1 MTDLTLYTFEHSA
14 DHADGINYERAAVRV
29 GIVDGEP
36 VWLAKDICGIVGI
49 SKYRD
54 ALAQLDPDERVSI
67 AVDTPGGVQQ
77 MAGVTEAGVWSLMMI
92 SRSPMVKPFKR
103 WLTHEVLPTIRKTG
117 GAYIAPGSQAELDL
131 TNPDTALDK
140 LIEVA
145 QVAKA
150 ERARRIALEERIEA
164 DRPMVER
171 AKTHATAAGEK
182 TRQQFFREVKQW
194 AHDNHGVE
202 VKQAQVV
209 KFLST
214 SKLGI
219 FVRGNRSDAGQAT
232 AWAIEKGYAVNRED
246 TALNGHNYVTGK
258 LTARGQQYAW
268 DRIFRFIDANGH
280 LDLPREIGGA
290 A

>member
-1 MTDLTLYTFEHSA
+1 MSTEPMPFLYGDA
-14 DHADGINYERAAVRV
+14 IVRTV
-29 GIVDGEP
+29 VIDGEP
-36 VWLAKDICGIVGI
+36 WFVLADLCKV
-49 SKYRD
+49 
-54 ALAQLDPDERVSI
+54 LDLSAVSRVAARLDEGVRR
-67 AVDTPGGVQQ
+67 THTLHTQGGPQQ
-77 MAGVTEAGVWSLMMI
+77 MTIVSEAGMYEVVI
-92 SRSPMVKPFKR
+92 RSDKPGAVTFRR
-103 WLTHEVLPTIRKTG
+103 WLTGEVLPTIRKTG

-150 ERARRIALEERIEA
+150 ERARRIALEEKVEA

-194 AHDNHGVE
+194 AHDNLGIE

-209 KFLST
+209 EFLST
-214 SKLGI
+214 RKLGLFI
-219 FVRGNRSDAGQAT
+219 RGNRSDSGQAT
-232 AWAIEKGYAVNRED
+232 ASAIEKGYAVNRED

-258 LTARGQQYAW
+258 LTARGQEYAW
-268 DRIFRFIDANGH
+268 ERIFRYLDANGT
-280 LDLPREIGGA
+280 LDLPRQIGVA
-290 A
+290 S

>member
-1 MTDLTLYTFEHSA
+1 MSVDLIPFNYDGAAIRTVLINDEPWFVAADVARVLEYRMASDMTRRLDDVDKGYA
-14 DHADGINYERAAVRV
+14 KVR
-29 GIVDGEP
+29 
-36 VWLAKDICGIVGI
+36 
-49 SKYRD
+49 
-54 ALAQLDPDERVSI
+54 
-67 AVDTPGGVQQ
+67 TPGGEQD
-77 MAGVTEAGVWSLMMI
+77 MAVISEAGLYDAVF
-92 SRSPMVKPFKR
+92 RSNSDGAKPFRR
-103 WLTHEVLPTIRKTG
+103 WVTSEVLPTIRKTG

-150 ERARRIALEERIEA
+150 ERARRIALEEKVEA
-164 DRPMVER
+164 DRPLVER
-171 AKTHATAAGEK
+171 AQTHATAAGEK

-209 KFLST
+209 EFLST
-214 SKLGI
+214 RKLGLFI
-219 FVRGNRSDAGQAT
+219 RGNRSDSGQAT

-258 LTARGQQYAW
+258 LTARGQEYAFE
-268 DRIFRFIDANGH
+268 RIFRFIDANGT
-280 LDLPREIGGA
+280 LELPRQIGEA
-290 A
+290 S

>member
-1 MTDLTLYTFEHSA
+1 MPFT
-14 DHADGINYERAAVRV
+14 YEGATVRTV
-29 GIVDGEP
+29 VIDGEP
-36 VWLAKDICGIVGI
+36 WFVLADLCSVLGIGNPAMTARRLDEAAISQADISSGGQRRSVTIVNEPGMYEVVI
-49 SKYRD
+49 RSDK
-54 ALAQLDPDERVSI
+54 PE
-67 AVDTPGGVQQ
+67 AV
-77 MAGVTEAGVWSLMMI
+77 AF
-92 SRSPMVKPFKR
+92 RR
-103 WLTHEVLPTIRKTG
+103 WITSEVLPTIRKTG

-145 QVAKA
+145 KVAKA
-150 ERARRIALEERIEA
+150 ERARRIALEEKVES
-164 DRPMVER
+164 DRPLVER

-209 KFLST
+209 EFLST
-214 SKLGI
+214 RKLGLFI
-219 FVRGNRSDAGQAT
+219 RGNRSDSGQAT

-258 LTARGQQYAW
+258 LTARGQEYAW
-268 DRIFRFIDANGH
+268 ERIFRHLDANGT
-280 LDLPREIGGA
+280 LDLPRQIGA
-290 A
+290 AS